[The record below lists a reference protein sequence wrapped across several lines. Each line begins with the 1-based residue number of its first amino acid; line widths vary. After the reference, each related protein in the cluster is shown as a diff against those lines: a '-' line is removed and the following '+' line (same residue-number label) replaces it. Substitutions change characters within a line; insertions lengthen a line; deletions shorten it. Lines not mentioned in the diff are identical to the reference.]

1 MPIVLEGTLEEIVKQ
16 HPELSGK
23 RVRIYVLDSEEPA
36 TNLRD
41 FLGEWVGIIRVPPV
55 IQASEVKRVFEESL
69 QEKFGVPSER

>member
-1 MPIVLEGTLEEIVKQ
+1 MPIVLEGTLEEIVQQ

-23 RVRIYVLDSEEPA
+23 RVRIYVLDSEESA

-55 IQASEVKRVFEESL
+55 IQASEVKRVFEQSL
-69 QEKFGVPSER
+69 QEKFGVPSE

>member
-23 RVRIYVLDSEEPA
+23 RVRIYVLDSEESA

-55 IQASEVKRVFEESL
+55 IQASEVKRVFEQSL
-69 QEKFGVPSER
+69 QEKFGIPSE

>member
-23 RVRIYVLDSEEPA
+23 RVRIYVLDSEESA

-41 FLGEWVGIIRVPPV
+41 FLGAWVGSIRVPPTL
-55 IQASEVKRVFEESL
+55 QASEVKCVFEESL
-69 QEKFGVPSER
+69 QEKFGIPSE

>member
-1 MPIVLEGTLEEIVKQ
+1 MPNVLEGTLEEIVKR

-23 RVRIYVLDSEEPA
+23 RVRIYVLDSEESA

-69 QEKFGVPSER
+69 QEKFGIPSE

>member
-1 MPIVLEGTLEEIVKQ
+1 MPNVLEGTLEEIVRQ
-16 HPELSGK
+16 HPELSSK
-23 RVRIYVLDSEEPA
+23 RVRVYVLDSEESA

-69 QEKFGVPSER
+69 QEKFGIPSE

>member
-23 RVRIYVLDSEEPA
+23 RVRIYVLDSEESA

-41 FLGEWVGIIRVPPV
+41 FLGEWVRSIRVPPTL
-55 IQASEVKRVFEESL
+55 QASEVKRVFEESL
-69 QEKFGVPSER
+69 HEKLERTSD

>member
-23 RVRIYVLDSEEPA
+23 RVRIYVLDSEESA

>member
-1 MPIVLEGTLEEIVKQ
+1 MPIVLEGTLEEIVQQ

-23 RVRIYVLDSEEPA
+23 RVRIYVLDSEESA

-41 FLGEWVGIIRVPPV
+41 FLGEWVGIIRVPPI

>member
-1 MPIVLEGTLEEIVKQ
+1 MPNVLEGTLEEIVRQ
-16 HPELSGK
+16 HPELSSK
-23 RVRIYVLDSEEPA
+23 RVRVYVLDSEESA

>member
-1 MPIVLEGTLEEIVKQ
+1 MPNVLEGTLEEIVKR

-23 RVRIYVLDSEEPA
+23 RVRIYVLDSEESA

-69 QEKFGVPSER
+69 QEKFGVSSER

>member
-1 MPIVLEGTLEEIVKQ
+1 MPNVLEGTLEEIVKR

-23 RVRIYVLDSEEPA
+23 RVRIYVLDSEESA

-55 IQASEVKRVFEESL
+55 IQASEVKRVFEQSL
-69 QEKFGVPSER
+69 QEKFGVSSER

>member
-1 MPIVLEGTLEEIVKQ
+1 MPNVLEGTLEEIVKQ

-41 FLGEWVGIIRVPPV
+41 FLGAWVGSIRVPPTL
-55 IQASEVKRVFEESL
+55 QASEVKRVFEESL
-69 QEKFGVPSER
+69 HEKLERTSD

>member
-23 RVRIYVLDSEEPA
+23 RVRIYVLDSEESA

-69 QEKFGVPSER
+69 QEKFGIPSE

>member
-1 MPIVLEGTLEEIVKQ
+1 MPNVLEGTLEEIVKQ

-23 RVRIYVLDSEEPA
+23 RVRIYVLGSEEPA

-69 QEKFGVPSER
+69 HEKLERTSD

>member
-1 MPIVLEGTLEEIVKQ
+1 VPTVLEGTLEEIVQQ

-23 RVRIYVLDSEEPA
+23 RVRVYVLESIEPA
-36 TNLRD
+36 ASLRD

-69 QEKFGVPSER
+69 QEKLGSSSH